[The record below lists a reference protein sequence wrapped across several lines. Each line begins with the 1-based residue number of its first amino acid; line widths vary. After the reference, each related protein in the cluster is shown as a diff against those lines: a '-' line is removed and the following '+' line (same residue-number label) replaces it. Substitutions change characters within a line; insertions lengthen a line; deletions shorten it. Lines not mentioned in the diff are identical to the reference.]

1 VFPLVIAPEVRFL
14 FLNRK
19 TIGCTVRAMRFLR
32 ALALLAVTLSCLG
45 TAAGQI
51 TTMMTVDGKEIAC
64 TRSGLWSDL
73 NDCGTRSDWYSYVFV
88 GSIYAIA
95 PTAGEEKQIQIVPE
109 EIFLGKPGSL
119 ITVITDAGICL
130 PKMQV
135 GDRWLFY
142 LRQEGATPIKLPY
155 GGDSLPVAYAQEQIA
170 TLRRLET
177 IGNLSILR
185 GHVMRGESDDGKPLP
200 NARVT
205 ARSKSDGTQFS
216 STTDAD
222 GRYEFQLLP
231 AGSYK
236 ITVAPVGSY
245 QPDKSGIDLKPG
257 ACWDLTLSR
266 SPHAKISG
274 HVRHYDGSPVAGID
288 LVLIGSDNSWYWTDQ
303 TDEKGYFEFDS
314 LDPGKF
320 VLGLNFPKRP
330 DWFNGGCG
338 GDCSKAPPA
347 SQFYPGV
354 PDRSAAR
361 IIELATDEKLDHL
374 DFTIPAK

>member
-1 VFPLVIAPEVRFL
+1 
-14 FLNRK
+14 
-19 TIGCTVRAMRFLR
+19 
-32 ALALLAVTLSCLG
+32 
-45 TAAGQI
+45 
-51 TTMMTVDGKEIAC
+51 MTVDGKQIAC
-64 TRSGLWSDL
+64 TRSGLSSDL
-73 NDCGTRSDWYSYVFV
+73 KDCGAKSDWFSYVFV
-88 GSIYAIA
+88 GSIYAIT

-109 EIFLGKPGSL
+109 EIFLGKPSSL
-119 ITVITDAGICL
+119 VTVITEAGICL

-142 LRQEGATPIKLPY
+142 LRQEGAMPIKLPY
-155 GGDSLPVAYAQEQIA
+155 GGDSLPVADAQEQIA

-177 IGNLSILR
+177 IGDFSILR
-185 GHVMRGESDDGKPLP
+185 GHVMRGESFDGKPLP

-231 AGSYK
+231 PGSYK

-257 ACWDLTLSR
+257 TCWDLTLSR
-266 SPHAKISG
+266 SPHARISG
-274 HVRHYDGSPVAGID
+274 HVRHYDGSPVPDID
-288 LVLIGSDNSWYWTDQ
+288 LVLIGSDNSWYLTTQ
-303 TDEKGYFEFDS
+303 TDRKGYFEFDS
-314 LDPGKF
+314 QDAGKF

-330 DWFNGGCG
+330 DWFNGSGVG
-338 GDCSKAPPA
+338 EGVKLPPA

-354 PDRSAAR
+354 SDRSAAR
-361 IIELATDEKLDHL
+361 IIQLETDEKLDHL
-374 DFTIPAK
+374 DFTIPAQ